1 MERVKGLWRAF
12 KDAAILFSFAVNFVL
27 VAVVLM
33 VSVPALRG
41 ALALKS
47 GMVEPLLDDLDAA
60 FVRLGESTI
69 DTTIDIDQ
77 TTPISFTLPLS
88 EPLPIDFVLAI
99 EQNTDVVL
107 QEPVPLYGL
116 PAQFGLPGGGGTIN
130 GAVSLTLPA
139 GMRLPV
145 RLDMRVPVSQTIPV
159 RMDVP
164 VDQTVDIAMEVPVE
178 IALGEAGLDPA
189 VEELRAVFRPLRE
202 RVEQLPD
209 GLELGLR

>member
-1 MERVKGLWRAF
+1 MERIKDIWPAF
-12 KDAAILFSFAVNFVL
+12 KNVAILFSFAVNAVL
-27 VAVVLM
+27 VAVVLLG
-33 VSVPALRG
+33 SVPAVRG
-41 ALALKS
+41 ALAVKTD
-47 GMVEPLLDDLDAA
+47 MVEPLLDDLDAA
-60 FVRLGESTI
+60 FVQLGESTI

-99 EQNTDVVL
+99 EQDTDVVL
-107 QEPVPLYGL
+107 QQDVPLNGL
-116 PAQFGLPGGGGTIN
+116 PARFTLPGGGGMIN
-130 GAVSLTLPA
+130 GAVSLALPA

-164 VDQTVDIAMEVPVE
+164 VDQTVDIAMAVPVQ
-178 IALGEAGLDPA
+178 IQLGEAGLDPA

-202 RVEQLPD
+202 QVDRLPD
-209 GLELGLR
+209 GIGVAR